1 MMAFANHGMAFTEKS
16 WLISLLGTCS
26 MVKRKGLFGYS
37 ILLFKGLGDQ
47 GSWVARFDRG
57 EIVRSQF
64 VDGSHLH
71 RKISM
76 TGPGCTVI
84 SNLTPKELDLYIY
97 IYIEIKYAIS
107 FTVGWSQYV
116 VACFARRHVLGIE
129 VVV

>member
-64 VDGSHLH
+64 VGGSHLH

-97 IYIEIKYAIS
+97 IYILKSSMQLVLLLGGHSMWWLALL
-107 FTVGWSQYV
+107 VGTFSGL
-116 VACFARRHVLGIE
+116 RS
-129 VVV
+129 